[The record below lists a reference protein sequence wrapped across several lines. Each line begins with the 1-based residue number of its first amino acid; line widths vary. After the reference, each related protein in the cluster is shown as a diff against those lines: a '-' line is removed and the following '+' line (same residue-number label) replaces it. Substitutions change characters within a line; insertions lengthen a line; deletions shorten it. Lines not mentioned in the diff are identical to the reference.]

1 MTKRLLQLC
10 RLIPSEGKGFADVG
24 TDHGF
29 VPVWLANH
37 GYSGRIYAFDI
48 AKAPLNK
55 AISLAREQMVDDRI
69 CFSVSD
75 GLDACPPGLVDCIMI
90 AGLGGDA
97 ICRILDRAEWIMDG
111 GYTLILQPMTHAEV
125 VRYWLIHNGFR
136 ITTEVLVSEDRHIYQ
151 IFTAES
157 GDCGTVSDAEY
168 CSGIIHAEHAGE
180 DIRVLYSDLIQ
191 RIEQKLVGMCRAD
204 QMDDSTFRFYAGIMQ
219 GLQKLIANQDTTA
232 TKAEQ
237 N

>member
-10 RLIPSEGKGFADVG
+10 RLIPPNGNGFADVG

-37 GYSGRIYAFDI
+37 GYSGRIYSFDI
-48 AKAPLNK
+48 AEAPLNK
-55 AISLAREQMVDDRI
+55 AISLASEHMVDDRI

-97 ICRILDRAEWIMDG
+97 ICRILDRAEWILDR

-136 ITTEVLVSEDRHIYQ
+136 ITTEALVSEDRHIYQ
-151 IFTAES
+151 IFTARA
-157 GDCGTVSDAEY
+157 GNCGAVSDAEY
-168 CSGIIHAEHAGE
+168 CTGIIHADHIGE
-180 DIRVLYSDLIQ
+180 DISILYSDLMH
-191 RIEQKLVGMCRAD
+191 RIEQKLVGMRRAD
-204 QMDDSTFRFYAGIMQ
+204 QMDSSTFRFYAGIMQ
-219 GLQKLIANQDTTA
+219 ELEKLSAGSFTTA
-232 TKAEQ
+232 AEQ
-237 N
+237 D